1 MASSG
6 RCDQRVDA
14 GGGREAGA
22 EQHQQQVAGRPGDE
36 AGDHG
41 LSPASEKPFSAAFR
55 LLSASIRKLAETTTG
70 FALGNALADFDV
82 AAAAMAKLDVARF
95 EAALVPCR

>member
-6 RCDQRVDA
+6 RCDQRIDA
-14 GGGREAGA
+14 GGGGETRA
-22 EQHQQQVAGRPGDE
+22 EQHQQQIARRPRDE

-41 LSPASEKPFSAAFR
+41 LALPLRQKPFSAAFR

-70 FALGNALADFDV
+70 SPS
-82 AAAAMAKLDVARF
+82 AR
-95 EAALVPCR
+95 PSRTST